1 MKNRKKE
8 RIGLAAICGLYCGSC
23 TLYIISQ
30 EEPDRLKTIAEKHGV
45 APVDLMC
52 EGCRSSNTC
61 PHCTKCD
68 LRKCA
73 EELEIDFCINCKDY
87 PCENLKHFQAKMPHR
102 IELWEDLER
111 IQAVGALKWLN
122 EVKEKYMC
130 TECKTIN
137 SAYNIKCR
145 KCGNTPSCKFVELYY
160 DEIKKNKL
168 EL

>member
-1 MKNRKKE
+1 MRNIKNE
-8 RIGLAAICGLYCGSC
+8 NIGLAAICGLYCGSC

-30 EEPDRLKTIAEKHGV
+30 EEPERLKTIAEKHGV
-45 APVDLMC
+45 APKDLMC

-61 PHCTKCD
+61 PHCTKCG

-73 EELEIDFCINCKDY
+73 EAQEIDFCIDCKDY
-87 PCENLKHFQAKMPHR
+87 PCEELRQFQADKPHR

-111 IQAVGALKWLN
+111 IQAVGSGKWLN